1 MEDSQIL
8 ALYFARSENAI
19 SQTALK
25 YGNYCFHIAYQIL
38 ANREDAEESV
48 NDTYMEAWNGIPPSR
63 PPVLSAY
70 LGKIVR
76 NISIDRWRAGN
87 AEKRGGGEF
96 PLCLEELAN
105 CVSGKADIAQEEMMR
120 ETVAALNRFLRNQ
133 PKTDRKVFLRRY
145 WYLDSVSEIA
155 ETFGFSRTKVTT
167 MLYRT
172 RKKLRRQLEREGLL

>member
-1 MEDSQIL
+1 MDDAQIL
-8 ALYFARSENAI
+8 ALYFERSEKAI
-19 SQTALK
+19 SQTAMK
-25 YGNYCFHIAYQIL
+25 YGNYCYRIAYQIL

-48 NDTYMEAWNGIPPSR
+48 NDTYMEAWNAIPPNR

-76 NISIDRWRAGN
+76 NISIDRWRSEN

-96 PLCLEELAN
+96 PLCLEELEN
-105 CVSGKADIAQEEMMR
+105 CVSGKGDAAQEEIR
-120 ETVAALNRFLRNQ
+120 QETVAALNRFLRKQ
-133 PKTDRKVFLRRY
+133 PEIDRKVFLRRY

-155 ETFGFSRTKVTT
+155 ERFGFSRTKVTT

-172 RKKLRRQLEREGLL
+172 RKKLHKQLEREGLL